1 RNIAR
6 RFFFIPRSRKPR
18 PRSREQH
25 SMPAA
30 NSSGPSRRRSRPQAR
45 SIAVRS
51 ITKNIC
57 KSAVWPPATSEPVL
71 VEDTISKLKG
81 RAETLGLF
89 IQKPDFLV
97 KEKWRRGWD
106 SNPRYGFPH
115 ARFRGECF
123 QPLSHLSGVVG
134 TVNEAWDAGLD
145 DSAGAHAAGL
155 DGDVERGV
163 GEAVVAEKARG
174 FAENDHFRVGSGVIA
189 ADGAIAGAG
198 QNLAVVD

>member
-1 RNIAR
+1 MLLAAFGEERLEDGGAVGREDAGGDFYLMVEAR
-6 RFFFIPRSRKPR
+6 VGEDF
-18 PRSREQH
+18 EAGADG
-25 SMPAA
+25 AA
-30 NSSGPSRRRSRPQAR
+30 
-45 SIAVRS
+45 
-51 ITKNIC
+51 
-57 KSAVWPPATSEPVL
+57 
-71 VEDTISKLKG
+71 
-81 RAETLGLF
+81 F
-89 IQKPDFLV
+89 
-97 KEKWRRGWD
+97 
-106 SNPRYGFPH
+106 
-115 ARFRGECF
+115 
-123 QPLSHLSGVVG
+123 GVVG